1 MRFIVWNMGLSAWLL
16 LSAFALGHSPGSAA
30 ITGLLAVLIGTFAL
44 ASPGLPGLRFANTA
58 FALILGFAALLA
70 PEVSTIAR
78 FNSAVVAAIVF
89 ALSVVPGRSTETPSA
104 DPQPK
109 P

>member
-1 MRFIVWNMGLSAWLL
+1 MRFIVWNMGLSTWLL

-30 ITGLLAVLIGTFAL
+30 ITGLLAVLIATFAL
-44 ASPGLPGLRFANTA
+44 ASPGFPGLRFANTA

-70 PEVSTIAR
+70 PDVSMIAR
-78 FNSAVVAAIVF
+78 LNNAIVAAIVF
-89 ALSVVPGRSTETPSA
+89 ALSVVPGRSTEIASA
-104 DPQPK
+104 DVQPK